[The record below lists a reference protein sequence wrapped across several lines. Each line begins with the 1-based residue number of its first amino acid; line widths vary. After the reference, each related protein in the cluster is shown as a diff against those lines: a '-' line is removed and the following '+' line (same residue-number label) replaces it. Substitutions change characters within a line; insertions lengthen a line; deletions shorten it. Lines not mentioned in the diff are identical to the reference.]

1 MNSIRISLSDSK
13 SSGILSKK
21 SKILKNNRLAKQFLL
36 MNICEIGSCLMLIG
50 LGTRY
55 LFKNLNEYYNVI
67 RISLKI
73 SNLFFQLLIPI
84 VSMKYCPFIKPVLTK
99 WKKKFNKKTEK
110 FVRLRKNNNNIFY

>member
-1 MNSIRISLSDSK
+1 MNNSENSSNEMNSIRISLSDSR

-36 MNICEIGSCLMLIG
+36 MNVCEIGSCLMLIG

-67 RISLKI
+67 RIFLKT

-84 VSMKYCPFIKPVLTK
+84 VSMKYCPFIKPVLST
-99 WKKKFNKKTEK
+99 WKKNLVKRLKEF
-110 FVRLRKNNNNIFY
+110 FV